1 MEVNVG
7 ILNILGNNDI
17 AENGLPKFRAKVQ
30 DKKLIDTGLLEEEK
44 HLYGYQTGDRFLP
57 YKLQDV
63 YGRKQDNLEIK
74 TIILE
79 NEYLKATFLP
89 EYGMRLYS
97 LYSKWEKRE
106 LLYVNDV
113 FQMANLGIRQAWF
126 SGGIEWNIGQLG
138 HTFSTCDDLY
148 VGVCKDDTD
157 KEFIRAYEYE
167 RCKGVYWSID
177 FHLKEKNLVAYVRI
191 VNPKKEEVPMYW
203 WSNIAVREEK
213 KARIFSGTDEVIYIR
228 TSSNES
234 QNAVKGMSHGKLPII
249 DEIPDKDAT
258 YPANIDFSSE
268 YFFQNKNM
276 LDQTWEAVTYND
288 GNVFYER
295 SSKEL
300 NYRKMFCWG
309 MHNGG
314 KRWKEYLS
322 PNSKESYV
330 EIQAGLAPTQVHG
343 LIMPANTQWDFVQ
356 IFGGFHTDNCNLYK
370 EYLLGK
376 DELYGEIQSQIND
389 KMVDQYHTECKQY
402 GEINPIKTLHDG
414 SGYGV
419 IEEKL
424 HPGITPKG
432 FVFSEN
438 SLTGENILWL
448 NLIVNGQMVDIDP
461 LSLPQSY
468 IVDMAYEDL
477 LKKAAEKNSYTACNH
492 LGIMY
497 YENDMDERAIEYFK
511 KSLEIK
517 ENPLSLRN
525 LHVIFRDTDIQK
537 ACDYMERAMLL
548 LGESAQREYVE
559 EYIDLLIATEQYE
572 TCWSYYCNT
581 PTHISEVERIQV
593 QMIDVAIHLQK
604 VEYIVDMYKKEF
616 SIIREGE
623 RGYSEG
629 YFVYQAFLHA
639 QALGEQITDELISY
653 YRTKNDIPVE
663 FDFRLTVK

>member
-1 MEVNVG
+1 M
-7 ILNILGNNDI
+7 
-17 AENGLPKFRAKVQ
+17 
-30 DKKLIDTGLLEEEK
+30 
-44 HLYGYQTGDRFLP
+44 
-57 YKLQDV
+57 
-63 YGRKQDNLEIK
+63 
-74 TIILE
+74 
-79 NEYLKATFLP
+79 
-89 EYGMRLYS
+89 
-97 LYSKWEKRE
+97 
-106 LLYVNDV
+106 
-113 FQMANLGIRQAWF
+113 
-126 SGGIEWNIGQLG
+126 
-138 HTFSTCDDLY
+138 
-148 VGVCKDDTD
+148 
-157 KEFIRAYEYE
+157 
-167 RCKGVYWSID
+167 
-177 FHLKEKNLVAYVRI
+177 
-191 VNPKKEEVPMYW
+191 
-203 WSNIAVREEK
+203 
-213 KARIFSGTDEVIYIR
+213 
-228 TSSNES
+228 
-234 QNAVKGMSHGKLPII
+234 
-249 DEIPDKDAT
+249 
-258 YPANIDFSSE
+258 
-268 YFFQNKNM
+268 
-276 LDQTWEAVTYND
+276 
-288 GNVFYER
+288 
-295 SSKEL
+295 
-300 NYRKMFCWG
+300 
-309 MHNGG
+309 
-314 KRWKEYLS
+314 
-322 PNSKESYV
+322 
-330 EIQAGLAPTQVHG
+330 
-343 LIMPANTQWDFVQ
+343 
-356 IFGGFHTDNCNLYK
+356 
-370 EYLLGK
+370 
-376 DELYGEIQSQIND
+376 
-389 KMVDQYHTECKQY
+389 
-402 GEINPIKTLHDG
+402 
-414 SGYGV
+414 
-419 IEEKL
+419 
-424 HPGITPKG
+424 
-432 FVFSEN
+432 
-438 SLTGENILWL
+438 TGENILWL
-448 NLIVNGQMVDIDP
+448 NLIANGQMVDIDP